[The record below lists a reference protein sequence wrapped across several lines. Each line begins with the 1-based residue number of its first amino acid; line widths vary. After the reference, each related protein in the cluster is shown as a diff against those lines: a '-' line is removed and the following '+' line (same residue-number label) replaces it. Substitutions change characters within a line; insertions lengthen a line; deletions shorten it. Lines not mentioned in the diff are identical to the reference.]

1 MLIKQNQ
8 RFNTKKFNQPYTV
21 TSGGRNSQTQ
31 FAASRSWCAPLALNM
46 WNTIQKHQPKLVV
59 LWGDPNTNK
68 THFSLV
74 FGEAMPWSDNRI
86 MMVHTNNLVDQHS
99 DLAEHYLKQGFLTKP
114 VKVFTIHKM
123 YAVIMK
129 AKKTSIMSDED
140 LQILN
145 YLLNTTFIT
154 ADECHKYAKGKEAKM
169 FVEIMKYLMTHGQL
183 KTVLGTTATAK
194 KLHRMWDWADTFIN
208 RKQYTFRPDKKLLLM
223 EGWRPVPTEYL
234 QVDSKTTVFDKNSVE
249 AKNIAV
255 RANDPS
261 FKAECV
267 ELFNK
272 DFENSVDNLIAEDHK
287 LKMREDAT
295 INLDEYL
302 KYQDNRANVAVDHF
316 LRKIG
321 KGPVMINVT
330 GIINAEKY
338 ANDANKM
345 FAAKKLP
352 IEAIHWNSLSKNNH
366 TFYKQNERAMLKDLF
381 DPKKP
386 LKVVF
391 TNGMLVEGTNR
402 PFQAVYQCA
411 FTPTGTE
418 RSIQLG
424 NRSPHLTVILLD
436 AQIFARLPK
445 KNTAKLEEL
454 LKNANINATP
464 EQLRA
469 AAAAYQM
476 EGERQGHGVDV
487 NEIPT
492 PQIDLDAWANNLN
505 NQEDYVTDQNTEWA
519 EIISKDV
526 WVYDVE
532 YQGNYNTLP
541 LNTHLEEHR
550 TVMDALD
557 TLYHNKT
564 WKNND

>member
-1 MLIKQNQ
+1 
-8 RFNTKKFNQPYTV
+8 
-21 TSGGRNSQTQ
+21 
-31 FAASRSWCAPLALNM
+31 
-46 WNTIQKHQPKLVV
+46 
-59 LWGDPNTNK
+59 
-68 THFSLV
+68 
-74 FGEAMPWSDNRI
+74 
-86 MMVHTNNLVDQHS
+86 
-99 DLAEHYLKQGFLTKP
+99 
-114 VKVFTIHKM
+114 
-123 YAVIMK
+123 
-129 AKKTSIMSDED
+129 
-140 LQILN
+140 
-145 YLLNTTFIT
+145 
-154 ADECHKYAKGKEAKM
+154 
-169 FVEIMKYLMTHGQL
+169 
-183 KTVLGTTATAK
+183 
-194 KLHRMWDWADTFIN
+194 
-208 RKQYTFRPDKKLLLM
+208 M

-261 FKAECV
+261 FKAECR
-267 ELFNK
+267 ELFNS
-272 DFENSVDNLIAEDHK
+272 DFENSVDNLLSEDHK
-287 LKMREDAT
+287 LKMRADDDL
-295 INLDEYL
+295 NLDEFL
-302 KYQDNRANVAVDHF
+302 RYQDNRAEVAVDHY
-316 LRKIG
+316 LRKISIASR
-321 KGPVMINVT
+321 GPVMINVS
-330 GIINAEKY
+330 GILNAEKY
-338 ANDANKM
+338 AMDANKL
-345 FAAKKLP
+345 FAAKKLN
-352 IEAIHWNSLSKNNH
+352 ISAMHWNTLNKKNHSL
-366 TFYKQNERAMLKDLF
+366 YKKNERAMLKDLF
-381 DPKKP
+381 DPKHP

-402 PFQAVYQCA
+402 PFQVVYQVA

-424 NRSPHLTVILLD
+424 NRSPYLTVILLD

-464 EQLRA
+464 EQLAA

-476 EGERQGHGVDV
+476 ESERQDHSVDV

-492 PQIDLDAWANNLN
+492 PQIDLDAWANGLN
-505 NQEDYVTDQNTEWA
+505 NQEDYVTDQNTEWS

-550 TVMDALD
+550 SVMDALD

-564 WKNND
+564 WKK